1 MKMTWS
7 VTLLCAL
14 CLLSGPARAEDE
26 AVVNGS
32 VTVDIVDMDRDGEES
47 AKFDEYSDR
56 GDGTSAEI
64 ELRAFRPRYYLRLDA
79 ANVGR
84 ADQAVSIAGG
94 RFGQFKYSIFYD
106 ETPHHLSG
114 GSSTFYAGAG
124 SGDLLA
130 TGVVADPS
138 RWQAVDF
145 RIDRQSYGFD
155 GEVSLGTPLYL
166 RLGGSQKQTDGLT
179 PISGNSTIAGFG
191 STTEFPRPVAWEEA
205 KGFLEWGYRTR
216 ALVATLKGEVS
227 SFDNAKEETSWED
240 QFALSPAIRPD
251 VSTGPPDNEFWKV
264 SGQLAWRT
272 PALGSSLALRGSH
285 SRVTSSSTIRT
296 TVATDTPAG
305 SSDIVVDPGTFDG
318 DIAYSSADAAWNSAP
333 LEKLSLEVFLKYL
346 DKSNDSSVVEFAAG
360 SGHAET
366 EIFQYTKKSAGLEAS
381 YALARRSAL
390 DAGYSYV
397 TVDRE
402 GRLDGTGSDDHLVF
416 GQLRWGAWELL
427 ELRGRY
433 ELLDRS
439 GEFDPKETGDS
450 PTASEY
456 IRNFVR
462 RFDVADQQRQ
472 SAKLEA
478 STSIADVGLSL
489 EGAWRDSDFDKTEL
503 GLTGMKHYDVYLNA
517 DYARAGVF
525 SVTAYGG
532 FENDR
537 SEMDSRSFTPGSPA
551 DPAAGTV
558 GPAYNWSEDLEF
570 DTLAYGMRVEAP
582 LGKRLLF
589 GAGWDRSDVDG
600 KAEFS
605 TEGAAPLLDLDK
617 VEDFTR
623 QDVSADLTFKFAARL
638 SCTLGYRFEKYDFE
652 DEQWDGYR
660 VQPNAAT
667 LLTGAYA
674 YSDYQAHIVFV
685 RTTYSF

>member
-1 MKMTWS
+1 MKKTWS

-14 CLLSGPARAEDE
+14 FLVPAPAPAGDE
-26 AVVNGS
+26 AAVTGS
-32 VTVDIVDMDRDGEES
+32 VTVDIVGVDRDGEES

-56 GDGTSAEI
+56 GDGTSADL
-64 ELRAFRPRYYLRLDA
+64 ELRAFQPRYYLRLDA
-79 ANVGR
+79 GNIGR
-84 ADQAVSIAGG
+84 ADEKFSLEGG
-94 RFGQFKYSIFYD
+94 RFGQFKYTLFYD

-124 SGDLLA
+124 GGELLA
-130 TGVVADPS
+130 TGVLSDPS

-145 RIDRQSYGFD
+145 RIDRQSYGFT
-155 GEVSLGTPLYL
+155 GEVSLGTPFYL
-166 RLGGSQKQTDGLT
+166 RVGASEKKTDGT
-179 PISGNSTIAGFG
+179 VPFSGNSTIAGFG
-191 STTEFPRPVAWEEA
+191 STTELPAPVDWAET

-216 ALVATLKGEVS
+216 SLAASLKGEMS
-227 SFDNAKEETSWED
+227 SFDNAREEFSWED
-240 QFALSPAIRPD
+240 QLALSPAIRPD

-264 SGQLAWRT
+264 SGQLVWRT
-272 PALGSSLALRGSH
+272 PALGSSLSLRGSH
-285 SRVTSSSTIRT
+285 SRLTSSSTIRT
-296 TVATDTPAG
+296 TVASDTPAG
-305 SSDIVVDPGTFDG
+305 SSSIVVDPGTFDG
-318 DIAYSSADAAWNSAP
+318 DISYSTADAAWSLAP

-346 DKSNDSSVVEFAAG
+346 DKNNDNTVVGFTAG
-360 SGHAET
+360 DSRDET
-366 EIFQYTKKSAGLEAS
+366 EVFEYTRKSAGLEAS
-381 YALARRSAL
+381 YSLAARSAL

-402 GRLDGTGSDDHLVF
+402 GRLDGTGSDDNLVF
-416 GQLRWGAWELL
+416 AQVRWGAWELL
-427 ELRGRY
+427 GLRGRY
-433 ELLDRS
+433 EYLDRS
-439 GEFDPKETGDS
+439 GEFEPKEAGTS

-462 RFDVADQQRQ
+462 RFDVADQKRQ
-472 SAKLEA
+472 SAKVEA
-478 STSIADVGLSL
+478 STSIADLGLTL
-489 EGAWRDSDFDKTEL
+489 EGGWRDSDFDKTEL

-517 DYARAGVF
+517 DYAREGVF

-537 SEMDSRSFTPGSPA
+537 SEMSSRSFAPGTPA

-558 GPAYNWSEDLEF
+558 GSAFNWSETPEF
-570 DTLAYGMRVEAP
+570 DTVAYGVRVEAP

-600 KAEFS
+600 KADFS
-605 TEGAAPLLDLDK
+605 TAGPTPLTDLNK
-617 VEDFTR
+617 VEDYTR
-623 QDVSADLTFKFAARL
+623 DDVSADLTFRFAARF
-638 SCTLGYRFEKYDFE
+638 SCKVGYRFEKYDFA

-674 YSDYQAHIVFV
+674 YSDYQAHSVFLQ
-685 RTTYSF
+685 TTYSF